1 MKKADWLK
9 EEKFIE
15 HYVMSGN
22 ASESC
27 VKAGYKKENSAQMGY
42 YLKTKY
48 SKEISDKQREEL
60 TSMTGNSIDVLRNL
74 LDNNS
79 PSVRFQS
86 AKLVLELS
94 GYKQDNINLNIDNQT
109 KQMDKKSDS
118 ELMTELSELIG
129 DFPSQTVDEMLLA
142 VEKRKKKK
150 H

>member
-1 MKKADWLK
+1 
-9 EEKFIE
+9 
-15 HYVMSGN
+15 
-22 ASESC
+22 
-27 VKAGYKKENSAQMGY
+27 
-42 YLKTKY
+42 
-48 SKEISDKQREEL
+48 
-60 TSMTGNSIDVLRNL
+60 
-74 LDNNS
+74 
-79 PSVRFQS
+79 VRFQS

>member
-1 MKKADWLK
+1 M
-9 EEKFIE
+9 
-15 HYVMSGN
+15 
-22 ASESC
+22 
-27 VKAGYKKENSAQMGY
+27 
-42 YLKTKY
+42 
-48 SKEISDKQREEL
+48 
-60 TSMTGNSIDVLRNL
+60 
-74 LDNNS
+74 DNNS

>member
-1 MKKADWLK
+1 
-9 EEKFIE
+9 
-15 HYVMSGN
+15 
-22 ASESC
+22 
-27 VKAGYKKENSAQMGY
+27 
-42 YLKTKY
+42 
-48 SKEISDKQREEL
+48 
-60 TSMTGNSIDVLRNL
+60 